1 MAATIRKIAEIAG
14 VSRGTV
20 DRALHNKGRI
30 DPEVANK
37 IKKIA
42 YDLNYKPNAAAKGL
56 NNKKDTINI
65 SVILHISKLNYFFQD
80 IMLGLEKGIE
90 EVKDYGIIVKIHYC
104 NDFDAHEQLEIIN
117 KCVADKTNGI
127 IIVPI
132 NHDCIKSRINE
143 LTESGLPIV
152 FLTNILDSTNYLSY
166 VGCDYNLSG
175 EIAAG
180 LFNLLAPEGGHL
192 LCFSPSLQM
201 YGHLLRNNGLRTKL
215 QNDYPGIDVVEIVE
229 LTGDDKEVYEKTIKA
244 LERNSEADLI
254 LCPGVSSKSNLKAI
268 SDRNSCN
275 KAKIIAYDYSATIH
289 KALEDK
295 IITAT
300 ITQQPELQG
309 YTAVKTMFELF
320 ILEKRDIKRNNY
332 IKTRILLREHLKE
345 CIQRKNTNP

>member
-42 YDLNYKPNAAAKGL
+42 YELNYKPNVAAKGL
-56 NNKKDTINI
+56 NNKKDSVNI

-80 IMLGLEKGIE
+80 IMCGLEQGIE
-90 EVKDYGIIVKIHYC
+90 EVKDYGITVKIYYC
-104 NDFDAHEQLEIIN
+104 NDFDAHQQLEIIDR
-117 KCVADKTNGI
+117 CVDEKTDGI

-132 NHDCIKSRINE
+132 NHDCIKNRINE
-143 LTESGLPIV
+143 LTTAGLPIV
-152 FLTNILDSTNYLSY
+152 FLTNILDGTDYLSY

-192 LCFSPSLQM
+192 LCFSPSLHM

-215 QNDYPGIDVVEIVE
+215 ETDYPRIDVVEIVE
-229 LTGDDKEVYEKTIKA
+229 LTGDDEEVYEKTVKA
-244 LERNSEADLI
+244 LERNSGADLI

-268 SDRNSCN
+268 SDYNLCQ
-275 KAKIIAYDYSATIH
+275 KAKIIAYDYSVTIH
-289 KALEDK
+289 EALEDRV
-295 IITAT
+295 ITAT

-309 YTAVKTMFELF
+309 YTAVKTMFDLF
-320 ILEKRDIKRNNY
+320 ILESKDIKKNNY
-332 IKTRILLREHLKE
+332 IKTRILLKEHLRE
-345 CIQRKNTNP
+345 CVKRH